1 MIIKYYKPL
10 SNWVSWLGLVLMMG
24 ISPNMKNRLIRYL
37 SIVILLLTT
46 NIVNASEIFENVW
59 KPNINL
65 KVNGNE
71 RWIIQKDSV
80 YNFNAFN
87 ICEDKN
93 HIYGI

>member
-46 NIVNASEIFENVW
+46 NIVNASEIFENV
-59 KPNINL
+59 
-65 KVNGNE
+65 
-71 RWIIQKDSV
+71 
-80 YNFNAFN
+80 
-87 ICEDKN
+87 
-93 HIYGI
+93 